1 MSVISSIGEFVEG
14 TLFIDT
20 HEHLIEESRRLEWR
34 GKDAPVP
41 PFDSW
46 MPLFLGYQ
54 RNDWPYLFLQ
64 YALDDLLSAG
74 MTAEETHKV
83 FGLSRNEVSSRQKWR
98 IVEPYYERAK
108 NTGYLQALRITFR
121 ELFEEEEVY
130 ESSVE
135 RVDQK
140 MEKLVQKG
148 YYKKI
153 LHDHAG
159 VESAQV
165 NALDQIFYE
174 TEYPDLLFQDLSFVA
189 LSTELDLAI
198 AEPAG
203 IEPSSID
210 DWHAVIDWHFET
222 YGPRA
227 IALKNQSAY
236 VRRLNYV
243 PVAKQEAAPLFA
255 RLANGQSLSVEDSE
269 ALGNHLFNYCLDKA
283 AEYKLPVKLH
293 TGYYAGVNNM
303 PLDRLRRNAG
313 DLCPVIQAHPDVKFI
328 LMHIGY
334 PYQDEYIALAKHY
347 SNVYIDLCW
356 AWIINPAAS
365 SRFLKEALLA
375 VPASKFFTFGGDY
388 ISVETIVGHA
398 RLAREGITRVLSDLV
413 NEGYFSESDTLEMG
427 QRLMRGNALEMFDF
441 EGALAAWSAD

>member
-1 MSVISSIGEFVEG
+1 MPVISSIGELVDT

-20 HEHLIEESRRLEWR
+20 HEHLIEESRRLDWR
-34 GKDAPVP
+34 GKEATVP

-46 MPLFLGYQ
+46 MPLFLGYR

-74 MTAEETHKV
+74 MTTEETYKV
-83 FGLSRNEVSSRQKWR
+83 FGLSRNEISSREKWR
-98 IVEPYYERAK
+98 IVEPYYKRAK

-121 ELFEEEEVY
+121 ELFDEEEVY

-148 YYKKI
+148 YYKTV
-153 LHDHAG
+153 LNDYAG
-159 VESAQV
+159 VESSQV
-165 NALDQIFYE
+165 NALDQIFCE
-174 TEYPDLLFQDLSFVA
+174 TEYPDLLYQDLSFVA
-189 LSTELDLAI
+189 LSTELDLSI

-210 DWHAVIDWHFET
+210 KWHEIVDWYFET

-236 VRRLNYV
+236 VRRLNYL
-243 PVAKQEAAPLFA
+243 PVTKNEAAPLFA
-255 RLANGQSLSVEDSE
+255 RLARGEILSDAERES
-269 ALGNHLFNYCLDKA
+269 LGNHLFNYCLEKA

-303 PLDRLRRNAG
+303 PLDRLRCNAS
-313 DLCPVIQAHPDVKFI
+313 DLCTVLQAHPDVKFV

-356 AWIINPAAS
+356 AWILNPVAS

-375 VPASKFFTFGGDY
+375 APASKFFAFGGDY
-388 ISVETIVGHA
+388 VSVETIVGHA
-398 RLAREGITRVLSDLV
+398 RLAREGITRVLSELV
-413 NEGYFSESDTLEMG
+413 NEGYFSESDALETA
-427 QRLMRGNALEMFDF
+427 QRLMRGNALEVFDF
-441 EGALAAWSAD
+441 EATLAAWSTD